1 MDRQLARQI
10 GCNALN
16 PHIDVVLKPTA
27 EDEGYEISGTL
38 ESIEKKNPEEI
49 NDIVRAIVKATNKAG
64 YETTIDPAG
73 VLRSKT
79 VGDLVDEIRNSSS
92 NG

>member
-1 MDRQLARQI
+1 MQCLK
-10 GCNALN
+10 
-16 PHIDVVLKPTA
+16 PHIDVVLRPTA

-38 ESIEKKNPEEI
+38 ESIEKKTPEEI
-49 NDIVRAIVKATNKAG
+49 NDIVRAIVKASNKAG
-64 YETTIDPAG
+64 FDTSIAPTG

-92 NG
+92 N